1 MFLCSEWHVF
11 VFLTNMGH
19 VIQVWRWIHENV
31 CNVHAHGLY
40 SFMLK
45 LVVHL
50 QEPGHFVI
58 VGLILSV

>member
-1 MFLCSEWHVF
+1 MLFKFEGEYMKMFAMCD
-11 VFLTNMGH
+11 
-19 VIQVWRWIHENV
+19 
-31 CNVHAHGLY
+31 AHGLY